1 MSSSYILII
10 NAISEECFRQIF
22 CIQSLFTL
30 SFPLLLAPW
39 GVGSCL
45 FLYLFLALVPK
56 NLMILVC
63 GFVSVS
69 SVNSGFC
76 LFQCQLH
83 AFSLLLFCVMLWNS
97 VLWFLSALLLCLWF
111 LFYLLCFLMIWV
123 SYPFHEEYHRSFDWD
138 YIKSMNHWL
147 YMDIVCLFMN
157 IRGLSISLYLLQFC
171 FHHSAIF
178 LE

>member
-1 MSSSYILII
+1 MFEADFLYTVSLHTII
-10 NAISEECFRQIF
+10 SFAACT
-22 CIQSLFTL
+22 LGGGKL
-30 SFPLLLAPW
+30 SFPVPVIGTCVQESDDFSVWVCVCIFSQLWFLFVSMPA
-39 GVGSCL
+39 SCL
-45 FLYLFLALVPK
+45 FFAIVLCYALKFGV
-56 NLMILVC
+56 
-63 GFVSVS
+63 
-69 SVNSGFC
+69 
-76 LFQCQLH
+76 
-83 AFSLLLFCVMLWNS
+83 VMP
-97 VLWFLSALLLCLWF
+97 SALLLCLWF

-138 YIKSMNHWL
+138 CIKSMNHWL